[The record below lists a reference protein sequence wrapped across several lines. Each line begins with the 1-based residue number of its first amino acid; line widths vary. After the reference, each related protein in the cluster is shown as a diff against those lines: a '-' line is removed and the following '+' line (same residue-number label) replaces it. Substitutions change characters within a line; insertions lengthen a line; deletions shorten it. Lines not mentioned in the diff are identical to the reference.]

1 MFLPFNSIENII
13 VFAFLIGLM
22 IWVFRAITQDDTP
35 NSRHSNGKGSET
47 ITLLVHE
54 KPRISL
60 KSSRDEGGKD
70 NYSLSI
76 PSSIEE
82 IVLNVTEKDH
92 DLSVELESVKRR
104 ETYIGQ
110 TEPHDIWVILKENG
124 KEESQLV
131 TIPPSTEEFNFLI
144 REKDHKIS
152 VEVESLK
159 KQDNNVQSNE

>member
-1 MFLPFNSIENII
+1 MVLLFNIYGF
-13 VFAFLIGLM
+13 VLLIGIVLFV
-22 IWVFRAITQDDTP
+22 VFISAIIKEEPKP
-35 NSRHSNGKGSET
+35 NNSNEKLGP

-54 KPRISL
+54 KPKISME
-60 KSSRDEGGKD
+60 SSKDGEGKD

-92 DLSVELESVKRR
+92 DISVELESVKRR

-110 TEPHDIWVILKENG
+110 TEPHDILVILKENG
-124 KEESQLV
+124 VEESQFV
-131 TIPPSTEEFNFLI
+131 TIPSDTEEFNFLI

-152 VEVESLK
+152 VEVESVK
-159 KQDNNVQSNE
+159 MKEQHQENK